1 MIFLCF
7 FFASFPDFAFGL
19 ASLTRPRSM
28 SFLNFRAARRR
39 AKKIVS
45 LRNRALRPPTP
56 DSFFSGEPPRV
67 DVDITHRPL
76 LASDVIGI
84 SDFRLE
90 TSSSD
95 FQDDVLVLTGPSV
108 RFSRSL
114 PDDVGSELRKARVLA
129 LVHLDN

>member
-1 MIFLCF
+1 
-7 FFASFPDFAFGL
+7 
-19 ASLTRPRSM
+19 M

>member
-7 FFASFPDFAFGL
+7 FFASFPDSAFCL
-19 ASLTRPRSM
+19 APLTRPRSM

-67 DVDITHRPL
+67 DVDINHRPL
-76 LASDVIGI
+76 LASDIIGI
-84 SDFRLE
+84 SDFRLA

-114 PDDVGSELRKARVLA
+114 PDDVGGLRKARVLA
-129 LVHLDN
+129 LVHFDN